1 MKTAEEVKAE
11 AYKFAR
17 EFTLANG
24 GNIDQVA
31 MVWLCGRIAGLETAE
46 HILQP
51 EEGWSNP

>member
-1 MKTAEEVKAE
+1 VKTAEEVKAE